1 MAFAAKAAFR
11 LQRYISLQVSDCMC
25 RDSVRS
31 IDSHIRGSLAFGLPN
46 SHLAPAFAFLEI
58 KMFKINDLVVIVA
71 TKQKGKIMHV
81 DLRSPCPYHVSVSG
95 TTNLYKDGEIV
106 YAMGKLGDST

>member
-1 MAFAAKAAFR
+1 MAFAAKAPFG
-11 LQRYISLQVSDCMC
+11 LQRHLSLQVFDCRC

-31 IDSHIRGSLAFGLPN
+31 IDRHIRGSLVLGLPN

-81 DLRSPCPYHVSVSG
+81 DLRSPYPYHVSVSG
-95 TTNLYKDGEIV
+95 TTNLYKEGEIV

>member
-1 MAFAAKAAFR
+1 
-11 LQRYISLQVSDCMC
+11 MC

-31 IDSHIRGSLAFGLPN
+31 IDRDVCGSLATGLPN
-46 SHLAPAFAFLEI
+46 SHLAPAFTFLEI

-81 DLRSPCPYHVSVSG
+81 DLRSPYPYHVSVSG
-95 TTNLYKDGEIV
+95 TTNLYKEGEIA
-106 YAMGKLGDST
+106 YGMGKLGDST

>member
-1 MAFAAKAAFR
+1 
-11 LQRYISLQVSDCMC
+11 MC
-25 RDSVRS
+25 GNPLRG
-31 IDSHIRGSLAFGLPN
+31 IGSHVRGSLAPGLPN
-46 SHLAPAFAFLEI
+46 SHLDPAFTFLEI

-81 DLRSPCPYHVSVSG
+81 DLRSPYPYHVSVSG